1 MRNKTIVQF
10 FLLILLLIVSFF
22 IFNYY
27 LKKNEDNNQLSKQS
41 TKIEENTNTSNK
53 GNIIEDIKYISSN
66 IKGDIYEIFADYSEA
81 SIENPDLMFLKNVK
95 ANIKLKNKE
104 IIFLT
109 SDYAD
114 FNSKSFETT
123 FIDNVK
129 ITRKNETITG
139 DELYLVLESNKKNNQ
154 IEDNK
159 SKKEENIL
167 RMSHNILV
175 QRPGSTLKA
184 DVIEIDLITKNL
196 KIYMLDKNNKV
207 SVKTELN

>member
-1 MRNKTIVQF
+1 M
-10 FLLILLLIVSFF
+10 
-22 IFNYY
+22 
-27 LKKNEDNNQLSKQS
+27 
-41 TKIEENTNTSNK
+41 
-53 GNIIEDIKYISSN
+53 
-66 IKGDIYEIFADYSEA
+66 
-81 SIENPDLMFLKNVK
+81 
-95 ANIKLKNKE
+95 
-104 IIFLT
+104 
-109 SDYAD
+109 
-114 FNSKSFETT
+114 
-123 FIDNVK
+123 
-129 ITRKNETITG
+129 TITG